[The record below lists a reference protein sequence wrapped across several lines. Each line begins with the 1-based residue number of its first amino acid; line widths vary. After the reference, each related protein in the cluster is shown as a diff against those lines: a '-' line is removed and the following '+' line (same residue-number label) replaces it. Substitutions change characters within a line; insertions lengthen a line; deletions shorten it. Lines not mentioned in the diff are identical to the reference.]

1 MKTEIELLQYL
12 ESNSLKNI
20 LKYSYD
26 ELLNEVNKGNVSISN
41 YLYGKLFFEKSKGI
55 KFINNLGIYFPN
67 QNVDIPIRDSNIKN
81 ENNNIIEKNT
91 IDNIKNNEDDFFDD
105 IEESEEFNNIK
116 SVDLTTK
123 VDSYELNDIY
133 FNKLKENQHDSEVIA
148 QIINSNQKLVMK
160 IASRYKNSIL
170 GSILD
175 IEDLVSSGNLG
186 LYKAIQKFD
195 ISKGYQFSTYATWWI
210 KQKITRDIADRKL
223 TIRLPVHIMEKL
235 NKLNRIYKIYSD
247 IPQNELVQ
255 KYMKELNVSE
265 EKLFE
270 LLYIDKQFNTSLISL
285 ASSTNED
292 GSSQISDFIRSE
304 SSIYEIEEN
313 TPENLI
319 TKKIFRDEMES
330 IFKEILTDKQIDIL
344 KRRSGWEGEVETLE
358 EIGLTYKVTR
368 ERIRQIESTAMAK
381 LRKKL
386 EKKWYTQIFGG
397 ILMDLNTYINE
408 NDKNLLVLV
417 GFSEE
422 ELNNIDN
429 KLLDSPV
436 KNGIDDYI
444 LDTGKKATPEIVTQ
458 FLTLNKCSWITYEE
472 FYIFKDLI

>member
-386 EKKWYTQIFGG
+386 EK
-397 ILMDLNTYINE
+397 
-408 NDKNLLVLV
+408 
-417 GFSEE
+417 
-422 ELNNIDN
+422 
-429 KLLDSPV
+429 
-436 KNGIDDYI
+436 NGIHRY
-444 LDTGKKATPEIVTQ
+444 L
-458 FLTLNKCSWITYEE
+458 EE
-472 FYIFKDLI
+472 F

>member
-247 IPQNELVQ
+247 VPQNELVQ

-270 LLYIDKQFNTSLISL
+270 LLYIDKQFNTSLTSL

-386 EKKWYTQIFGG
+386 EK
-397 ILMDLNTYINE
+397 
-408 NDKNLLVLV
+408 
-417 GFSEE
+417 
-422 ELNNIDN
+422 
-429 KLLDSPV
+429 
-436 KNGIDDYI
+436 NGIHRY
-444 LDTGKKATPEIVTQ
+444 L
-458 FLTLNKCSWITYEE
+458 EE
-472 FYIFKDLI
+472 F

>member
-1 MKTEIELLQYL
+1 YL

-386 EKKWYTQIFGG
+386 EK
-397 ILMDLNTYINE
+397 
-408 NDKNLLVLV
+408 
-417 GFSEE
+417 
-422 ELNNIDN
+422 
-429 KLLDSPV
+429 
-436 KNGIDDYI
+436 NGIHRY
-444 LDTGKKATPEIVTQ
+444 L
-458 FLTLNKCSWITYEE
+458 EE
-472 FYIFKDLI
+472 F

>member
-223 TIRLPVHIMEKL
+223 T
-235 NKLNRIYKIYSD
+235 
-247 IPQNELVQ
+247 
-255 KYMKELNVSE
+255 
-265 EKLFE
+265 
-270 LLYIDKQFNTSLISL
+270 
-285 ASSTNED
+285 
-292 GSSQISDFIRSE
+292 
-304 SSIYEIEEN
+304 
-313 TPENLI
+313 
-319 TKKIFRDEMES
+319 
-330 IFKEILTDKQIDIL
+330 
-344 KRRSGWEGEVETLE
+344 
-358 EIGLTYKVTR
+358 
-368 ERIRQIESTAMAK
+368 
-381 LRKKL
+381 
-386 EKKWYTQIFGG
+386 
-397 ILMDLNTYINE
+397 
-408 NDKNLLVLV
+408 
-417 GFSEE
+417 
-422 ELNNIDN
+422 
-429 KLLDSPV
+429 
-436 KNGIDDYI
+436 
-444 LDTGKKATPEIVTQ
+444 
-458 FLTLNKCSWITYEE
+458 
-472 FYIFKDLI
+472 

>member
-195 ISKGYQFSTYATWWI
+195 ISKGYQFSIYATWWI

-386 EKKWYTQIFGG
+386 EK
-397 ILMDLNTYINE
+397 
-408 NDKNLLVLV
+408 
-417 GFSEE
+417 
-422 ELNNIDN
+422 
-429 KLLDSPV
+429 
-436 KNGIDDYI
+436 NGIHRY
-444 LDTGKKATPEIVTQ
+444 L
-458 FLTLNKCSWITYEE
+458 EE
-472 FYIFKDLI
+472 F

>member
-368 ERIRQIESTAMAK
+368 ERIRQIESTAM
-381 LRKKL
+381 
-386 EKKWYTQIFGG
+386 
-397 ILMDLNTYINE
+397 
-408 NDKNLLVLV
+408 
-417 GFSEE
+417 
-422 ELNNIDN
+422 
-429 KLLDSPV
+429 
-436 KNGIDDYI
+436 
-444 LDTGKKATPEIVTQ
+444 
-458 FLTLNKCSWITYEE
+458 
-472 FYIFKDLI
+472 

>member
-386 EKKWYTQIFGG
+386 EK
-397 ILMDLNTYINE
+397 
-408 NDKNLLVLV
+408 
-417 GFSEE
+417 
-422 ELNNIDN
+422 
-429 KLLDSPV
+429 
-436 KNGIDDYI
+436 NGINRY
-444 LDTGKKATPEIVTQ
+444 L
-458 FLTLNKCSWITYEE
+458 EE
-472 FYIFKDLI
+472 F

>member
-148 QIINSNQKLVMK
+148 QIINSNQRLVMK

-247 IPQNELVQ
+247 IPQNELIQ
-255 KYMKELNVSE
+255 KCMKELNVSE

-270 LLYIDKQFNTSLISL
+270 LLYIDKQFNTSLTSL

-319 TKKIFRDEMES
+319 TKKIFRDEMET
-330 IFKEILTDKQIDIL
+330 IFKEILTDKEIDIL

-386 EKKWYTQIFGG
+386 EK
-397 ILMDLNTYINE
+397 
-408 NDKNLLVLV
+408 
-417 GFSEE
+417 
-422 ELNNIDN
+422 
-429 KLLDSPV
+429 
-436 KNGIDDYI
+436 NGIHRY
-444 LDTGKKATPEIVTQ
+444 L
-458 FLTLNKCSWITYEE
+458 EE
-472 FYIFKDLI
+472 F

>member
-170 GSILD
+170 GSTLD

-386 EKKWYTQIFGG
+386 EK
-397 ILMDLNTYINE
+397 
-408 NDKNLLVLV
+408 
-417 GFSEE
+417 
-422 ELNNIDN
+422 
-429 KLLDSPV
+429 
-436 KNGIDDYI
+436 NGIHRY
-444 LDTGKKATPEIVTQ
+444 L
-458 FLTLNKCSWITYEE
+458 EE
-472 FYIFKDLI
+472 F

>member
-330 IFKEILTDKQIDIL
+330 IFKEILTDKKIDIL

-386 EKKWYTQIFGG
+386 EK
-397 ILMDLNTYINE
+397 
-408 NDKNLLVLV
+408 
-417 GFSEE
+417 
-422 ELNNIDN
+422 
-429 KLLDSPV
+429 
-436 KNGIDDYI
+436 NGIHRY
-444 LDTGKKATPEIVTQ
+444 L
-458 FLTLNKCSWITYEE
+458 EE
-472 FYIFKDLI
+472 F

>member
-133 FNKLKENQHDSEVIA
+133 FNKLKENQHDSEIIA

-223 TIRLPVHIMEKL
+223 TIRLPVHIIEKL

-255 KYMKELNVSE
+255 KCMKELNVSE

-270 LLYIDKQFNTSLISL
+270 LLYIDKQFNTSLTSL

-368 ERIRQIESTAMAK
+368 ERIRQIESKAMAK

-386 EKKWYTQIFGG
+386 EK
-397 ILMDLNTYINE
+397 
-408 NDKNLLVLV
+408 
-417 GFSEE
+417 
-422 ELNNIDN
+422 
-429 KLLDSPV
+429 
-436 KNGIDDYI
+436 NGIHRY
-444 LDTGKKATPEIVTQ
+444 L
-458 FLTLNKCSWITYEE
+458 EE
-472 FYIFKDLI
+472 F

>member
-235 NKLNRIYKIYSD
+235 NKLNIIYKIYSD

-386 EKKWYTQIFGG
+386 EK
-397 ILMDLNTYINE
+397 
-408 NDKNLLVLV
+408 
-417 GFSEE
+417 
-422 ELNNIDN
+422 
-429 KLLDSPV
+429 
-436 KNGIDDYI
+436 NGIHRY
-444 LDTGKKATPEIVTQ
+444 L
-458 FLTLNKCSWITYEE
+458 EE
-472 FYIFKDLI
+472 F

>member
-1 MKTEIELLQYL
+1 MIDKTYL
-12 ESNSLKNI
+12 ELCINQYKYEIFMLIILYKFSSLFKKCV
-20 LKYSYD
+20 KYSYD

-270 LLYIDKQFNTSLISL
+270 LLYIDKQFNTSLTSL

-386 EKKWYTQIFGG
+386 EK
-397 ILMDLNTYINE
+397 
-408 NDKNLLVLV
+408 
-417 GFSEE
+417 
-422 ELNNIDN
+422 
-429 KLLDSPV
+429 
-436 KNGIDDYI
+436 NGIHRY
-444 LDTGKKATPEIVTQ
+444 L
-458 FLTLNKCSWITYEE
+458 EE
-472 FYIFKDLI
+472 F

>member
-386 EKKWYTQIFGG
+386 EK
-397 ILMDLNTYINE
+397 
-408 NDKNLLVLV
+408 
-417 GFSEE
+417 
-422 ELNNIDN
+422 
-429 KLLDSPV
+429 
-436 KNGIDDYI
+436 NGIH
-444 LDTGKKATPEIVTQ
+444 
-458 FLTLNKCSWITYEE
+458 
-472 FYIFKDLI
+472 

>member
-1 MKTEIELLQYL
+1 
-12 ESNSLKNI
+12 
-20 LKYSYD
+20 KYSYD

-386 EKKWYTQIFGG
+386 EK
-397 ILMDLNTYINE
+397 
-408 NDKNLLVLV
+408 
-417 GFSEE
+417 
-422 ELNNIDN
+422 
-429 KLLDSPV
+429 
-436 KNGIDDYI
+436 NGIHRY
-444 LDTGKKATPEIVTQ
+444 L
-458 FLTLNKCSWITYEE
+458 EE
-472 FYIFKDLI
+472 F

>member
-116 SVDLTTK
+116 YVDLTTK

-235 NKLNRIYKIYSD
+235 NRIYKIYSD

-270 LLYIDKQFNTSLISL
+270 LLYIDKQFNTSLTSL

-386 EKKWYTQIFGG
+386 EK
-397 ILMDLNTYINE
+397 
-408 NDKNLLVLV
+408 
-417 GFSEE
+417 
-422 ELNNIDN
+422 
-429 KLLDSPV
+429 
-436 KNGIDDYI
+436 NGIHRY
-444 LDTGKKATPEIVTQ
+444 L
-458 FLTLNKCSWITYEE
+458 EE
-472 FYIFKDLI
+472 F

>member
-116 SVDLTTK
+116 YVDLTTK

-386 EKKWYTQIFGG
+386 EK
-397 ILMDLNTYINE
+397 
-408 NDKNLLVLV
+408 
-417 GFSEE
+417 
-422 ELNNIDN
+422 
-429 KLLDSPV
+429 
-436 KNGIDDYI
+436 NGIHRY
-444 LDTGKKATPEIVTQ
+444 L
-458 FLTLNKCSWITYEE
+458 EE
-472 FYIFKDLI
+472 F

>member
-1 MKTEIELLQYL
+1 KTEIELLQYL

-386 EKKWYTQIFGG
+386 EK
-397 ILMDLNTYINE
+397 
-408 NDKNLLVLV
+408 
-417 GFSEE
+417 
-422 ELNNIDN
+422 
-429 KLLDSPV
+429 
-436 KNGIDDYI
+436 NGIHRY
-444 LDTGKKATPEIVTQ
+444 L
-458 FLTLNKCSWITYEE
+458 EE
-472 FYIFKDLI
+472 F

>member
-319 TKKIFRDEMES
+319 TKKIFRDKMES

-386 EKKWYTQIFGG
+386 EK
-397 ILMDLNTYINE
+397 
-408 NDKNLLVLV
+408 
-417 GFSEE
+417 
-422 ELNNIDN
+422 
-429 KLLDSPV
+429 
-436 KNGIDDYI
+436 NGIHRY
-444 LDTGKKATPEIVTQ
+444 L
-458 FLTLNKCSWITYEE
+458 EE
-472 FYIFKDLI
+472 F

>member
-116 SVDLTTK
+116 YVDLTTK

-160 IASRYKNSIL
+160 IASRYKNGIL

-270 LLYIDKQFNTSLISL
+270 LLYIDKQFNTSLTSL

-386 EKKWYTQIFGG
+386 EK
-397 ILMDLNTYINE
+397 
-408 NDKNLLVLV
+408 
-417 GFSEE
+417 
-422 ELNNIDN
+422 
-429 KLLDSPV
+429 
-436 KNGIDDYI
+436 NGIHRY
-444 LDTGKKATPEIVTQ
+444 L
-458 FLTLNKCSWITYEE
+458 EE
-472 FYIFKDLI
+472 F

>member
-12 ESNSLKNI
+12 ESNSFKNI
-20 LKYSYD
+20 LKFSY
-26 ELLNEVNKGNVSISN
+26 EEFLNEVNKGNVSISN

-55 KFINNLGIYFPN
+55 KFINNLGIYFPH
-67 QNVDIPIRDSNIKN
+67 QNINLSIDDFNSKN
-81 ENNNIIEKNT
+81 EGNNIIEKNT

-105 IEESEEFNNIK
+105 IEDSEEFNNIK

-133 FNKLKENQHDSEVIA
+133 FNKLKENQHDSEIIA

-160 IASRYKNSIL
+160 IASRYSNSIL

-175 IEDLVSSGNLG
+175 IEDLISSGNLG

-223 TIRLPVHIMEKL
+223 TIRLPVLVMEKL
-235 NKLNRIYKIYSD
+235 NKLNRIYKIYGD

-255 KYMKELNVSE
+255 KCIKELNVSE

-270 LLYIDKQFNTSLISL
+270 LLYIDKQFNRSLSSL

-304 SSIYEIEEN
+304 SSIYEVEEK
-313 TPENLI
+313 TPEKLI

-368 ERIRQIESTAMAK
+368 ERIRQIEAKAMTK

-386 EKKWYTQIFGG
+386 EK
-397 ILMDLNTYINE
+397 
-408 NDKNLLVLV
+408 
-417 GFSEE
+417 
-422 ELNNIDN
+422 
-429 KLLDSPV
+429 
-436 KNGIDDYI
+436 NGIHRY
-444 LDTGKKATPEIVTQ
+444 L
-458 FLTLNKCSWITYEE
+458 EE
-472 FYIFKDLI
+472 F

>member
-255 KYMKELNVSE
+255 KCMKELNVSE

-270 LLYIDKQFNTSLISL
+270 LLYIDKQFNTSLTSL

-386 EKKWYTQIFGG
+386 EK
-397 ILMDLNTYINE
+397 
-408 NDKNLLVLV
+408 
-417 GFSEE
+417 
-422 ELNNIDN
+422 
-429 KLLDSPV
+429 
-436 KNGIDDYI
+436 NGIHRY
-444 LDTGKKATPEIVTQ
+444 L
-458 FLTLNKCSWITYEE
+458 EE
-472 FYIFKDLI
+472 F

>member
-223 TIRLPVHIMEKL
+223 TIHLPVHIMEKL

-386 EKKWYTQIFGG
+386 EK
-397 ILMDLNTYINE
+397 
-408 NDKNLLVLV
+408 
-417 GFSEE
+417 
-422 ELNNIDN
+422 
-429 KLLDSPV
+429 
-436 KNGIDDYI
+436 NGIHRY
-444 LDTGKKATPEIVTQ
+444 L
-458 FLTLNKCSWITYEE
+458 EE
-472 FYIFKDLI
+472 F

>member
-1 MKTEIELLQYL
+1 MCVKCIVRHIISSNRKGGFYLKTEIELLQYL
-12 ESNSLKNI
+12 ESNSFKNI
-20 LKYSYD
+20 LKFSY
-26 ELLNEVNKGNVSISN
+26 EEFLNEVNKGNVSISN

-55 KFINNLGIYFPN
+55 KFINNLGIYFPH
-67 QNVDIPIRDSNIKN
+67 QNINLSIDNLNSKN
-81 ENNNIIEKNT
+81 EGNNIIEKNT

-105 IEESEEFNNIK
+105 IEDSEEFNNIK

-133 FNKLKENQHDSEVIA
+133 FNKLKENQHDSEIIA

-160 IASRYKNSIL
+160 IASRYSNSIL

-175 IEDLVSSGNLG
+175 IEDLISSGNLG

-223 TIRLPVHIMEKL
+223 TIRLPVHVMEKL
-235 NKLNRIYKIYSD
+235 NKLNRIYKIYGD

-255 KYMKELNVSE
+255 KCIKELNVSE

-270 LLYIDKQFNTSLISL
+270 LLYIDKQFNRSLTSL

-304 SSIYEIEEN
+304 SNIYEVEEK
-313 TPENLI
+313 TPEKLI

-368 ERIRQIESTAMAK
+368 ERIRQIEAKAMTK

-386 EKKWYTQIFGG
+386 EK
-397 ILMDLNTYINE
+397 
-408 NDKNLLVLV
+408 
-417 GFSEE
+417 
-422 ELNNIDN
+422 
-429 KLLDSPV
+429 
-436 KNGIDDYI
+436 NGIHRY
-444 LDTGKKATPEIVTQ
+444 L
-458 FLTLNKCSWITYEE
+458 EE
-472 FYIFKDLI
+472 F

>member
-148 QIINSNQKLVMK
+148 QIINSNQRLVMK

-247 IPQNELVQ
+247 IPQNELIQ
-255 KYMKELNVSE
+255 KCMKELNVSE

-270 LLYIDKQFNTSLISL
+270 LLYIDKQFNTNLTSL

-330 IFKEILTDKQIDIL
+330 IFKEILTDKEIDIL

-386 EKKWYTQIFGG
+386 EK
-397 ILMDLNTYINE
+397 
-408 NDKNLLVLV
+408 
-417 GFSEE
+417 
-422 ELNNIDN
+422 
-429 KLLDSPV
+429 
-436 KNGIDDYI
+436 NGIHR
-444 LDTGKKATPEIVTQ
+444 
-458 FLTLNKCSWITYEE
+458 FLEE
-472 FYIFKDLI
+472 F

>member
-247 IPQNELVQ
+247 IPQNELIQ
-255 KYMKELNVSE
+255 KCMKELNVSE

-270 LLYIDKQFNTSLISL
+270 LLYIDKQFNTSLTSL

-386 EKKWYTQIFGG
+386 EK
-397 ILMDLNTYINE
+397 
-408 NDKNLLVLV
+408 
-417 GFSEE
+417 
-422 ELNNIDN
+422 
-429 KLLDSPV
+429 
-436 KNGIDDYI
+436 NGIHRY
-444 LDTGKKATPEIVTQ
+444 L
-458 FLTLNKCSWITYEE
+458 EE
-472 FYIFKDLI
+472 F

>member
-270 LLYIDKQFNTSLISL
+270 LLYIDKQFNTSLISS

-386 EKKWYTQIFGG
+386 EK
-397 ILMDLNTYINE
+397 
-408 NDKNLLVLV
+408 
-417 GFSEE
+417 
-422 ELNNIDN
+422 
-429 KLLDSPV
+429 
-436 KNGIDDYI
+436 NGIHRY
-444 LDTGKKATPEIVTQ
+444 L
-458 FLTLNKCSWITYEE
+458 EE
-472 FYIFKDLI
+472 F

>member
-148 QIINSNQKLVMK
+148 QIINSNQRLVMK

-247 IPQNELVQ
+247 IPQNELIQ
-255 KYMKELNVSE
+255 KCMKELNVSE

-270 LLYIDKQFNTSLISL
+270 LLYIDKQFNTNLTSL

-330 IFKEILTDKQIDIL
+330 IFKEILTDKEIDIL

-386 EKKWYTQIFGG
+386 EK
-397 ILMDLNTYINE
+397 
-408 NDKNLLVLV
+408 
-417 GFSEE
+417 
-422 ELNNIDN
+422 
-429 KLLDSPV
+429 
-436 KNGIDDYI
+436 NGIHRY
-444 LDTGKKATPEIVTQ
+444 L
-458 FLTLNKCSWITYEE
+458 EE
-472 FYIFKDLI
+472 F

>member
-1 MKTEIELLQYL
+1 MQYL
-12 ESNSLKNI
+12 ESNSFKNI
-20 LKYSYD
+20 LKFSY
-26 ELLNEVNKGNVSISN
+26 EEFLNEVNKGNVSISN

-55 KFINNLGIYFPN
+55 KFINNLGIYFPH
-67 QNVDIPIRDSNIKN
+67 QNINLSIDNLNSKN
-81 ENNNIIEKNT
+81 EGNNIIEKNT

-105 IEESEEFNNIK
+105 IEDSEEFNNIK

-133 FNKLKENQHDSEVIA
+133 FNKLKENQHDSEIIA

-160 IASRYKNSIL
+160 IASRYSNSIL

-175 IEDLVSSGNLG
+175 IEDLISSGNLG

-223 TIRLPVHIMEKL
+223 TIRLPVHVMEKL
-235 NKLNRIYKIYSD
+235 NKLNRIYKIYGD

-255 KYMKELNVSE
+255 KCIKELNVSE

-270 LLYIDKQFNTSLISL
+270 LLYIDKQFNRSLTSL

-304 SSIYEIEEN
+304 SNIYEVEEK
-313 TPENLI
+313 TPEKLI

-368 ERIRQIESTAMAK
+368 ERIRQIEAKAMTK

-386 EKKWYTQIFGG
+386 EK
-397 ILMDLNTYINE
+397 
-408 NDKNLLVLV
+408 
-417 GFSEE
+417 
-422 ELNNIDN
+422 
-429 KLLDSPV
+429 
-436 KNGIDDYI
+436 NGIHRY
-444 LDTGKKATPEIVTQ
+444 L
-458 FLTLNKCSWITYEE
+458 EE
-472 FYIFKDLI
+472 F

>member
-270 LLYIDKQFNTSLISL
+270 LLYIDKQFNTSLTSL

-386 EKKWYTQIFGG
+386 EK
-397 ILMDLNTYINE
+397 
-408 NDKNLLVLV
+408 
-417 GFSEE
+417 
-422 ELNNIDN
+422 
-429 KLLDSPV
+429 
-436 KNGIDDYI
+436 NGIHRY
-444 LDTGKKATPEIVTQ
+444 L
-458 FLTLNKCSWITYEE
+458 EE
-472 FYIFKDLI
+472 F